1 MLWWLTSLSSTI
13 RSETFSPNL
22 TKTQPTKRNKAKL
35 WRLSKKGKIS
45 QENIFNFPHRHDT
58 KRNWKMSSEQFLWDF
73 HSPPRPLLFSMSS
86 SPRATFKVKANKNGK
101 LKLEIISKLSLEPHR
116 SCCWMGFSSQLD
128 KRNWKFHFFC
138 SVFAYLPSSTISYFS
153 LFFLFFFCN
162 FEEIFSRF
170 VGLLPLQ
177 HYIALEVVLGGEDI
191 IAILNR
197 RHKKSFLS
205 NGCQSM

>member
-1 MLWWLTSLSSTI
+1 
-13 RSETFSPNL
+13 
-22 TKTQPTKRNKAKL
+22 
-35 WRLSKKGKIS
+35 
-45 QENIFNFPHRHDT
+45 
-58 KRNWKMSSEQFLWDF
+58 MSSEQFLWDF

-128 KRNWKFHFFC
+128 KRNWKFHFFLLRVC
-138 SVFAYLPSSTISYFS
+138 LPSFEHNFVFFS
-153 LFFLFFFCN
+153 SFPLFYN